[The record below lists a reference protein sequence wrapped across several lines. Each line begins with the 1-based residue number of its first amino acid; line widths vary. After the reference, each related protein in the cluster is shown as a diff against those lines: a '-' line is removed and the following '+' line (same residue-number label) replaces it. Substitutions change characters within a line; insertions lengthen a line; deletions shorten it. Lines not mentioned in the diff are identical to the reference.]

1 MASSVLF
8 PPLEALDVL
17 VPVWSVCSHLLITA
31 IVLISRSL
39 VQRSA
44 YFKPA
49 NEFLCSTLWVVWT
62 LEGVFLSHTRSSNLS
77 LFILFVRLLVAPH
90 IFLGAYSNP
99 CSALCD
105 CLKKKPGQEQ
115 VFKFFSNVGIQ
126 VAAAMCGMMYCNVLW
141 NVFGSSVSHEHRD
154 FLKVT
159 FDSFLHTSIPGGFL
173 VELLVT
179 FAMFVPSLLF
189 KRSFV
194 LVVIEAAFVV
204 FLVAIFSRFTGAF
217 MNPMAALACNLAWH
231 NHGLLEHVLVYW
243 GGPIV
248 GTTLSVVVGRL
259 LNSHNHHHLHSE

>member
-17 VPVWSVCSHLLITA
+17 VPIWSVCSHLLITA
-31 IVLISRSL
+31 IVLTSRTL

-77 LFILFVRLLVAPH
+77 LFVLFIRLLVAPY
-90 IFLGAYSNP
+90 ILLGAHSNP
-99 CSALCD
+99 CSALRD
-105 CLKKKPGQEQ
+105 CLKKRLDQRQ
-115 VFKFFSNVGIQ
+115 VFKLCSNVGIQ
-126 VAAAMCGMMYCNVLW
+126 VAAATCGMTYCTVLW
-141 NVFGSSVSHEHRD
+141 TILGRSMSHEYRD

-159 FDSFLHTSIPGGFL
+159 FDSFLHVSIPNGFL

-179 FAMFVPSLLF
+179 FGMFAPSLLI
-189 KRSFV
+189 KRSFF

-204 FLVAIFSRFTGAF
+204 FLVAMFSRFTGAF
-217 MNPMAALACNLAWH
+217 MNPMAALACNLAWR
-231 NHGLLEHVLVYW
+231 NHGLLDHVLVYW

-248 GTTLSVVVGRL
+248 GTTLSVVVARL
-259 LNSHNHHHLHSE
+259 LNSHNFPHLHSE